1 MNIVCWKEDWR
12 KLNFTNKSDF
22 RWKDSIFWS
31 HTQLSC
37 HGPGKHIIRP
47 GLAYC
52 RMRACV
58 EHRGKSWWLTFSTMA
73 WICRVDLVLSRAST
87 AMGSHRVGH
96 DWRVLAAAAATASSS
111 FIFRRWCSWSAPTL
125 IWCSRQFNLSQS
137 KLWPLYSASG
147 SNL

>member
-1 MNIVCWKEDWR
+1 MNLVCWKENWQ

-22 RWKDSIFWS
+22 RWKESLFWS
-31 HTQLSC
+31 HTQLPC
-37 HGPGKHIIRP
+37 HGPGKHIVRP

-52 RMRACV
+52 RMRDCM
-58 EHRGKSWWLTFSTMA
+58 ERRGKSWWLTFSTVA

-96 DWRVLAAAAATASSS
+96 DWSDLAATAWSS
-111 FIFRRWCSWSAPTL
+111 FIRRCCSWLAPTL
-125 IWCSRQFNLSQS
+125 IQCSRQFNLSQS
-137 KLWPLYSASG
+137 KRWPLYSASG